1 MIAWPPVVL
10 AGLLALAESLPGV
23 GVFLPG
29 EIMITALAT
38 SVPAIQTPVLGL
50 AVVVGACVGDQFN
63 YWLGRLIG
71 PRLSNS
77 MAFRKLGRARW
88 DRALD
93 LVNRHGARAVLV
105 SRLIPV
111 VRAIVPAVAGAAT
124 LSPARFTAASVA
136 GSAAWAIVWVGAGA
150 VAGSLSAWSLSL
162 VIFVAGVLLVAR
174 RWLRKRRAAGLAS
187 TEAALAGTDRTSN
200 PTLNTCDANGVDDV
214 YSKGVG
220 AAR

>member
-1 MIAWPPVVL
+1 MFVVTGVADGWSPAL

-23 GVFLPG
+23 GAFLPG

-38 SVPAIQTPVLGL
+38 SVPGVQIPLLGL
-50 AVVVGACVGDQFN
+50 AVVVGACVGDQLN
-63 YWLGRLIG
+63 YWLGRLMG

-77 MAFRKLGRARW
+77 VVFRKLGKTRW

-93 LVNRHGARAVLV
+93 LINRHGARAVLI

-111 VRAIVPAVAGAAT
+111 ARAIVPAVAGAAS

-136 GSAAWAIVWVGAGA
+136 GSLAWALVWVGAGA

-162 VIFVAGVLLVAR
+162 VIIGAGVLLLAR
-174 RWLRKRRAAGLAS
+174 RWLRRRRAPGLV
-187 TEAALAGTDRTSN
+187 TTAAAVRSRGQ
-200 PTLNTCDANGVDDV
+200 
-214 YSKGVG
+214 
-220 AAR
+220 